1 MRQVGVNGGV
11 VMEGRDV
18 GTVVFPDA
26 ELKFYL
32 DASAEERAKR
42 RVKQLEE
49 NGQKADYN
57 AILAMIKE
65 RDYRDSHRAVAPLK
79 PAKDA
84 VVVDTSALNMAQ
96 VIQKVMEK
104 ISQYAA

>member
-1 MRQVGVNGGV
+1 
-11 VMEGRDV
+11 
-18 GTVVFPDA
+18 
-26 ELKFYL
+26 
-32 DASAEERAKR
+32 
-42 RVKQLEE
+42 
-49 NGQKADYN
+49 
-57 AILAMIKE
+57 MIKE